1 MVTSSSW
8 VGTPRPTD
16 NAPCGS
22 KSTSSTLRPYSAR
35 AAPRLMVVVVLPT
48 PPFWLHM
55 AMIRA
60 GPWLASGAG
69 SGNSGNGRPVT
80 PSWPA
85 PADSVPGRACGMLDS
100 RMASSSVVGSGLVGS
115 GLVGSGVV
123 GSVTVGWGAP
133 ADVIASDSMSL
144 PTWWVWPVNIVLA
157 QQRADRHLLIAC
169 DLISGLGDGL
179 GRRPRVVAGR

>member
-1 MVTSSSW
+1 MVTSSSC

-16 NAPCGS
+16 SAPWGS
-22 KSTSSTLRPYSAR
+22 KSTSSTLRPYSAS
-35 AAPRLMVVVVLPT
+35 AAPRLIVVVVLPT

-69 SGNSGNGRPVT
+69 TGKSGNGRPVT

-100 RMASSSVVGSGLVGS
+100 RTASSRVVGSGAAGS
-115 GLVGSGVV
+115 GEVCSVTV
-123 GSVTVGWGAP
+123 GSVTVGRGAP

-144 PTWWVWPVNIVLA
+144 PTWWVWPVNILLA
-157 QQRADRHLLIAC
+157 QQRADPT
-169 DLISGLGDGL
+169 S
-179 GRRPRVVAGR
+179 